1 MWRPINE
8 DHSIEMMSIVIGFH
22 DALSSLVYRK
32 IIRRLEEATNANGLN
47 IQQPIQGMEFRL
59 DSAGVTPQPINIT
72 GMSYQKNSLIRLQ
85 NNNVVNKIVEQ
96 LQFQP
101 QAIQYLTWKYTR
113 WAPAVESIQR
123 LIYPALEIAAQ
134 AVSLSSVRIEYF
146 DRFILD
152 GDGVRSSPSDVLCE
166 ESPLIAKDIF
176 SSDDLWH
183 SHTGKLV
190 NIDAQRK
197 RLFQV
202 NIDAQELASPEEL
215 VGARSISI
223 MNSVEDR
230 FLNTGWELT
239 DIHDQVGTELNELH
253 KESKELY
260 SKILNPNMAAKVGL
274 E

>member
-8 DHSIEMMSIVIGFH
+8 DHSIEMMSIVIGFQ

-32 IIRRLEEATNANGLN
+32 IIRKLEETTNANGLN
-47 IQQPIQGMEFRL
+47 IQQPMQGMEFRL
-59 DSAGVTPQPINIT
+59 DPAGVTPRPINIT

-85 NNNVVNKIVEQ
+85 NGNVVNKLVEQ

-101 QAIQYLTWKYTR
+101 QVIQYSTWKYTR
-113 WAPAVESIQR
+113 WAPAFESIQR

-134 AVSLSSVRIEYF
+134 AVSLSSVRLEYF
-146 DRFILD
+146 DRFIFA
-152 GDGVRSSPSDVLCE
+152 GAGFESKPSDVLSE
-166 ESPLIAKDIF
+166 ESPLIAQDIF

-190 NIDAQRK
+190 NIDDQKK
-197 RLFQV
+197 RLYQV

-215 VGARSISI
+215 AGARSISI

-230 FLNTGWELT
+230 FAKTGWELVSVY
-239 DIHDQVGTELNELH
+239 DQFDTELKELH
-253 KESKELY
+253 SESKKLY
-260 SKILNPNMAAKVGL
+260 SKILNPMMAVKVGL